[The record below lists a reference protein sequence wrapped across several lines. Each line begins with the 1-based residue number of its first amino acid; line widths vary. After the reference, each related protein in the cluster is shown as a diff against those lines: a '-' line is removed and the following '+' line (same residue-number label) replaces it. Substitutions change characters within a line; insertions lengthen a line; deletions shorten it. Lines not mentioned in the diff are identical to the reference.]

1 MIDAAS
7 FTIQRLSVKTDSP
20 GFHAWHFCPT
30 WGDSTLNMFKP
41 FPACAEYFVLDAR
54 LENHCSIALSL
65 NKTNPSVC
73 LVAQTTEGALIQSP
87 LGSLLLPAMGEEE
100 QVI

>member
-1 MIDAAS
+1 MDAAS
-7 FTIQRLSVKTDSP
+7 FTTQRLSVKTDSP
-20 GFHAWHFCPT
+20 GSHAWHFCPT
-30 WGDSTLNMFKP
+30 WTDSTLNMSKQ
-41 FPACAEYFVLDAR
+41 FPACAEYFVLDPF

-65 NKTNPSVC
+65 NKTNPPVC
-73 LVAQTTEGALIQSP
+73 LVTQITVEDLIQSP